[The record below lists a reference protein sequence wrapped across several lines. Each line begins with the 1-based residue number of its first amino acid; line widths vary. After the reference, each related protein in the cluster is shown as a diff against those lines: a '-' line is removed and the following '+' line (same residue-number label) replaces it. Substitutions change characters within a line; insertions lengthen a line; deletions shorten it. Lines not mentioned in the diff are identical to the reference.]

1 MIKLKDKIQ
10 ERVTLGIN
18 AGELLLRQQEA
29 GPSKNQPVKVSFS
42 GLEKPEKD

>member
-29 GPSKNQPVKVSFS
+29 GPSKKSAGKKYPSPV
-42 GLEKPEKD
+42 